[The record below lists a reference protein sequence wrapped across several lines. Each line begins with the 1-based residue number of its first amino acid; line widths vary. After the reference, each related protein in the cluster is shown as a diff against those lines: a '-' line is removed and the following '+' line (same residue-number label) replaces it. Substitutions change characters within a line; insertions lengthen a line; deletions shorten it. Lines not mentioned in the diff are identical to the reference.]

1 MPAEKEAAA
10 VLSKSRQCITASNEE
25 LKRLNDIISPRIKRG
40 QSVYH
45 IWQSEKDSLM
55 CSEKTI
61 YNYID
66 GNKFDAINLDLPRK
80 VRRRLP
86 RQSKQNFKVDPKC
99 REGREYSDFNAFM
112 AAHPDIPIVEIDSV
126 DGRVGGKVMLTIH
139 FLDSL
144 LMLVYLRDAN
154 TAKSVSSIFNDLYRR
169 LGRELYVGLFPVIL
183 TDNGSEFTD
192 PAALELGGGEDSP
205 CRVFYC
211 DPASPFQKGS
221 IENNHEQI
229 RKVLPKGTSVD
240 DLDQADMQLLSNNIN
255 PLLRRKLN
263 GRSSLMRCSAFFMER
278 ILSACW
284 AFRLFRRRTFF

>member
-1 MPAEKEAAA
+1 MREILDTNGVIVNPLDEDVVSCVEADYEPLPAEKEAAA

-112 AAHPDIPIVEIDSV
+112 AAHPDTPIVEIDSV

-154 TAKSVSSIFNDLYRR
+154 TAKSASSIFNDLYRR
-169 LGRELYVGLFPVIL
+169 LGRELYVELFPVIL

-192 PAALELGGGEDSP
+192 PAALELGSGADRP

-211 DPASPFQKGS
+211 EPSKSDP
-221 IENNHEQI
+221 
-229 RKVLPKGTSVD
+229 
-240 DLDQADMQLLSNNIN
+240 
-255 PLLRRKLN
+255 
-263 GRSSLMRCSAFFMER
+263 
-278 ILSACW
+278 
-284 AFRLFRRRTFF
+284 